1 MRNRNNQRKFF
12 DFHQN
17 GNCLET
23 LLLAATVVAVVD
35 ATAACAL
42 VVIIFVL
49 VVGFI
54 FVKLNRQYHSLR
66 FSSSPLPFLSSAGYG
81 TVYF

>member
-23 LLLAATVVAVVD
+23 LLLAAAAAVVVA
-35 ATAACAL
+35 TGACAL

-66 FSSSPLPFLSSAGYG
+66 FFLLLCHFGLLLA